1 MPKIHT
7 FLIHF
12 NIVLILLLKKTKK
25 TIHLQ
30 FQYQLK
36 I

>member
-1 MPKIHT
+1 MHKIHK

-12 NIVLILLLKKTKK
+12 NPVFNLLLKKTKK